1 MKLLAAVVFAGMLV
15 FGTAACAKEEPKKA
29 VAAVKITTAPIVVTP
44 AAAAVGEDKVAATTK
59 TKRVCVE
66 QKDAKTGKVKEVCK
80 TIKIHKKF
88 EGTKVPEK
96 APKKK

>member
-1 MKLLAAVVFAGMLV
+1 MKNLVLAVFISL
-15 FGTAACAKEEPKKA
+15 FSLTACAKEEPKAPVK
-29 VAAVKITTAPIVVTP
+29 VEAVKKVESTKAEEPKAEEKAAP
-44 AAAAVGEDKVAATTK
+44 K
-59 TKRVCVE
+59 TKKVCVE
-66 QKDAKTGKVKEVCK
+66 QKDPKTGKVKEVCK

>member
-1 MKLLAAVVFAGMLV
+1 MKLLLALFLAANLGMPV
-15 FGTAACAKEEPKKA
+15 MAADDAPKK
-29 VAAVKITTAPIVVTP
+29 
-44 AAAAVGEDKVAATTK
+44 TK
-59 TKRVCVE
+59 KVCVE

>member
-1 MKLLAAVVFAGMLV
+1 MKLVLAAIVAGMLV
-15 FGTAACAKEEPKKA
+15 FGTAACAKQEPKKE
-29 VAAVKITTAPIVVTP
+29 VSDVKTSIEPIVVTP
-44 AAAAVGEDKVAATTK
+44 AAVAVEEKKVAEPKK
-59 TKRVCVE
+59 TKRVCIE
-66 QKDAKTGKVKEVCK
+66 QKDAKTGKVKEVCR